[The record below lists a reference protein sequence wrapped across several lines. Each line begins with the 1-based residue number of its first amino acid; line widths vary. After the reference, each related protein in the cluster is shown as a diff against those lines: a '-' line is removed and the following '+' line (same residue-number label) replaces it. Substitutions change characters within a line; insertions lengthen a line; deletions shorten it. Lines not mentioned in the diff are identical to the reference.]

1 MLPEPLSLL
10 KGWGRRR
17 VHERRKTKS
26 SDSRSRLAAPIGSPH
41 PLLRPD
47 KKPYSQRTPAR
58 LPLFMLHT
66 VLPTLWHRPWDCCL
80 GGSSR
85 MLALCCRFPVFAHSI
100 PRRTES
106 SHVCC
111 VNTSWSPAMEIA
123 KDMRLHPLAA
133 QGPGVQPLPGRIRVS
148 KLMDISSPTYNPCMC
163 PQECQ
168 VR

>member
-47 KKPYSQRTPAR
+47 KKPYSQRTPAQ

-100 PRRTES
+100 PRRTGVVPCLLCQHQLES
-106 SHVCC
+106 SDGDSQRH
-111 VNTSWSPAMEIA
+111 E
-123 KDMRLHPLAA
+123 AA
-133 QGPGVQPLPGRIRVS
+133 SSSRPGTWGPTLTWQDQGQ
-148 KLMDISSPTYNPCMC
+148 
-163 PQECQ
+163 
-168 VR
+168 